1 MDQSEPQAPR
11 QAPRYSS
18 ETVPVVDFGP
28 YLAGE
33 PGALE
38 KAAREADT
46 ASRNLGFFFIR
57 NHGVPQ
63 ELIDRMLGRTTDF
76 SI

>member
-38 KAAREADT
+38 KAAREE
-46 ASRNLGFFFIR
+46 I
-57 NHGVPQ
+57 
-63 ELIDRMLGRTTDF
+63 GRAHV
-76 SI
+76 